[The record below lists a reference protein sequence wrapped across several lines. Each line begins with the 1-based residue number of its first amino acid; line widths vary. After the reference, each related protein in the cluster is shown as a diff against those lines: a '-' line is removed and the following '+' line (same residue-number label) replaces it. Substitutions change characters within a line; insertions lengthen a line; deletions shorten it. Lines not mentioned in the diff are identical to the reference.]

1 MRVVIDTNCL
11 IASIPANGDYFWLY
25 LAFRTNQFTW
35 VVSTEIL
42 EEYEEQLSEFYS
54 PETAD
59 IVLKILTTSPNVEL
73 AVPYFRLGLM
83 VNDPDDNKF
92 SDLAI
97 STNAHYLVSND
108 RHFNIFK
115 KIDFPPLNVVKLQE
129 FKKILNI
136 ID

>member
-11 IASIPANGDYFWLY
+11 IASIPSNGNYFWLY
-25 LAFRTNQFTW
+25 LAFRSNKFTW

-42 EEYEEQLSEFYS
+42 NEYEEKLSEFYN
-54 PETAD
+54 PKTAD

-73 AVPYFRLGLM
+73 ATPYFRLGLM
-83 VNDPDDNKF
+83 INDPDDNKF

-136 ID
+136 L